1 MRWNESAKILLGIVG
16 QTNRLSIK
24 DKEMPTK
31 RPLPIIPIPD
41 LLKQNIRRLENDE
54 PMLDKEY
61 LLAAFRAI
69 LDGDSA
75 DLWFRVPPTPKKRD
89 VYRYE
94 LAYILV
100 QALTEKGLTK
110 PWDRVADF
118 LDVDVDTVKDYYK
131 ITRRNH
137 PALKK

>member
-1 MRWNESAKILLGIVG
+1 
-16 QTNRLSIK
+16 
-24 DKEMPTK
+24 MPTK

-41 LLKQNIRRLENDE
+41 LVKQNIRRLENDE

-69 LDGDSA
+69 LEGDSA
-75 DLWFRVPPTPKKRD
+75 DLWFWGAPTPKKRD

>member
-1 MRWNESAKILLGIVG
+1 
-16 QTNRLSIK
+16 
-24 DKEMPTK
+24 MPTK

-69 LDGDSA
+69 LEGDSA
-75 DLWFRVPPTPKKRD
+75 NLWFRVPPTPKKRN
-89 VYRYE
+89 VFNYE

-100 QALTEKGLTK
+100 QALTEKVLPT
-110 PWDRVADF
+110 PWDRIADF
-118 LDVDVDTVKDYYK
+118 LDVDVDTVKEYCK